1 MKKLFL
7 ILLLIPLNISARNLI
22 NTDLI
27 CNTNEIKLNDTINC
41 NFIINNPNKIVF
53 KSVKFGTKNTLENI
67 TTDSTYSLTNND
79 VSNEKHEY
87 EILLNNSNSDK
98 INLFNFNIKVTQKDF
113 NLILENIYLDL
124 ESTDD
129 IEIINIERNFKVQSE
144 AYIKNIL
151 INNQPLL
158 GFEPY
163 IYEYTANIFDTNDL
177 LEFKVEGCDNC
188 TVEDNFRL
196 VNSGMKK
203 VIFKVNN
210 KTTTTEYK
218 INLNYE
224 PTTDNLLENVTI
236 NEINFN
242 FNPTKFNYY
251 FSVPNNINALSFI
264 HSNSDK
270 YVLSPT
276 TLNIGSNI
284 ITIKNI
290 ESNLT
295 YSFYVER
302 LATEQLVNEEALIK
316 TLKVG
321 DKYINLKNDVYEY
334 DIAKEDNLKVTL
346 ETTIENQDYDIK
358 YNDDKI
364 EIVIFGLSGKNT
376 NYTINLIEDNV
387 NLNVNEYDNT
397 SNIIIVCIFAAL
409 FTLIVLIAVTKYREY
424 RKNF

>member
-22 NTDLI
+22 NTELI
-27 CNTNEIKLNDTINC
+27 CETNEIKLNDTINC
-41 NFIINNPNKIVF
+41 SLVINNPNKVSF
-53 KSVKFGTKNTLENI
+53 KSIKFETQNILENV
-67 TTDSTYSLTNND
+67 TTDTNFTLNNSNHNGKYS
-79 VSNEKHEY
+79 Y
-87 EILLNNSNSDK
+87 EILLNSSNNKLNAFKFDIK
-98 INLFNFNIKVTQKDF
+98 IIQKDF
-113 NLILENIYLDL
+113 KLNLENIYLDL
-124 ESTDD
+124 EATDD
-129 IEIINIERNFKVQSE
+129 IEIISIDRNFKVQSD
-144 AYIKNIL
+144 AYLKNIL
-151 INNQPLL
+151 INNQPLND
-158 GFEPY
+158 FEPY
-163 IYEYTANIFDTNDL
+163 VYEYTANIFAKNDM
-177 LEFKVEGCDNC
+177 LEFKVEACDDC
-188 TVEDNFRL
+188 TIENNFRL

-210 KTTTTEYK
+210 KNTTTEYK
-218 INLNYE
+218 INLNYVA
-224 PTTDNLLENVTI
+224 TTNNLLENVTI
-236 NEINFN
+236 NEIDFN

-251 FSVPNNINALSFI
+251 FSVPNNISALSFI

-270 YVLSPT
+270 YILSPT
-276 TLNIGSNI
+276 TLNVGSNI
-284 ITIKNI
+284 ITIKNKETNI
-290 ESNLT
+290 T
-295 YSFYVER
+295 YSFYIER
-302 LATEQLVNEEALIK
+302 LAIGQLVNEEALIK

-321 DKYINLKNDVYEY
+321 DKYINLKNDIYEY
-334 DIAKEDNLKVTL
+334 DIDKEENIKVTL